1 MRLLTLLGAGL
12 LFVGS
17 ANAALLFLDAKGRGS
32 VDLAP
37 GESVE
42 INLMITIRDID
53 AGFHSGHVFLNDDNN
68 FGAGEMQ
75 VTAVAPDGDPDDNG
89 IIYTRSDFELP
100 ADISWDDGNEFRT
113 LFLTADHIDI
123 GGDGTEATFVVD
135 TLTVTHNGS
144 STEGTVRLTFERGA
158 RSPLMIFVNLLGGF
172 SAYIWGV
179 GLEGVIPNFMDPGI
193 GGENNP
199 FIINLVPGA
208 ECEGDANG
216 DGTVDPLDSGFVL
229 ARTGCEVGVG
239 DPDCDAADQNGDGSV
254 DPLDSGFVLARF
266 GPCE

>member
-17 ANAALLFLDAKGRGS
+17 ANAALLFLDSNGQGF

-42 INLMITIRDID
+42 ISIMVTIRTID
-53 AGFHSGHVFLNDDNN
+53 SGFHAGTVWLNDDDDS
-68 FGAGEMQ
+68 GHDEMS
-75 VTAVAPDGDPDDNG
+75 VTAVAPDGDPDENG
-89 IIYTRSDFELP
+89 MVYYRSGFSLP
-100 ADISWDDGNEFRT
+100 ADVSWDEGNEYGS
-113 LFLTADHIDI
+113 LFLTADHIDW

-144 STEGTVRLTFERGA
+144 STAGTVPLTFEYGA
-158 RSPLMIFVNLLGGF
+158 RAPLLIYVTPRRGF
-172 SAYIWGV
+172 SAYVWGV
-179 GLEGVIPNFMDPGI
+179 GFEGVIPNFLDPGV
-193 GGENNP
+193 GGADNP
-199 FIINLVPGA
+199 FIINLVPVPA
-208 ECEGDANG
+208 CEGDANG
-216 DGTVDPLDSGFVL
+216 DGVVDPLDSGFVL
-229 ARTGCEVGVG
+229 ARFGCEVGVG

-266 GPCE
+266 GECS